1 MLRQDQRPSP
11 LRTAPHSNPATRE
24 GIGADLCS
32 LLLPG
37 LPWFWNPRRG
47 SPGLKF
53 GASGASTL
61 VWGCRR
67 TQLDVSG
74 FHRPS
79 VLLKFTKNYL
89 RRSDNSLIILYEIN
103 IFLTKVWSIWPVF

>member
-1 MLRQDQRPSP
+1 MVLEPE
-11 LRTAPHSNPATRE
+11 TRF
-24 GIGADLCS
+24 A
-32 LLLPG
+32 
-37 LPWFWNPRRG
+37 
-47 SPGLKF
+47 GLKF
-53 GASGASTL
+53 GASGAATL

-67 TQLDVSG
+67 TQRDVSG